1 VRPSARLLIL
11 LAFLLCLAALSA
23 APAWAARKPVYASIV
38 VDANTGEVLHAV
50 AADAKTYPAST
61 TKIMTLYLLFEAM
74 AKGRLSLTTPV
85 KVSDAAAAQ
94 APSKLGLEAGKTV
107 AVRDAMLAVV
117 TKSANDM
124 AVVLAEAIAGS
135 EAAFAERM
143 TAKARQLGMRNTR
156 FRNASGL
163 PDPEQV
169 TTARDLATLGMAV
182 LRDYPRQYQVF
193 STHDFSFEGQTHPNH
208 NKLLGRYDGLDGIK
222 TGYIR
227 ASGFNL
233 VASAERGG
241 RRLVAVVLGGNAP
254 GWRDKHM
261 AQLLDTAFRKRPAV
275 MLASTDKTKPAAQVN
290 GVAAG
295 PALPSAGPAPA
306 VRPIAKEIKQRPGA
320 PAPEPVIA
328 TDEPAPAAPVYA
340 EELEG
345 EQPTIADMISDD
357 AAEEILV
364 SGNWGV
370 QVGAFKLHP
379 NAQRA
384 AEEARKWLP
393 ANLAAARPVVDE
405 KAVRRAKVFQAR
417 LIGMT
422 EGEAR
427 ALCRAMKKKRADCLP
442 VPPPVAGVKEPPVKE
457 PGEPS

>member
-1 VRPSARLLIL
+1 VRPSARFLFL
-11 LAFLLCLAALSA
+11 LAFSFTLAALSA

-50 AADAKTYPAST
+50 AADTKAYPAST

-74 AKGRLSLTTPV
+74 AKGRLKLDTQV
-85 KVSDAAAAQ
+85 RVSDAAAAQ
-94 APSKLGLEAGKTV
+94 APSKLGLEAGKSV

-124 AVVLAEAIAGS
+124 AVTLAEAIAGS
-135 EAAFAERM
+135 EAQFAERM
-143 TAKARQLGMRNTR
+143 TQKARQLGMRNTR
-156 FRNASGL
+156 FKNASGL

-169 TTARDLATLGMAV
+169 TTARDLAILGMAV
-182 LRDYPRQYQVF
+182 LRDHPRQYQVF

-275 MLASTDKTKPAAQVN
+275 MLASADKAKPPPQVN
-290 GVAAG
+290 GVAA
-295 PALPSAGPAPA
+295 APAPEP
-306 VRPIAKEIKQRPGA
+306 RPIAKEIKLRPGA

-328 TDEPAPAAPVYA
+328 TDEPAPPAPVYA

-345 EQPTIADMISDD
+345 EQPTVADMISDD
-357 AAEEILV
+357 AAEEILA

-370 QVGAFKLHP
+370 QVGAFKLAQ

-405 KAVRRAKVFQAR
+405 KTVRRAKVFQAR
-417 LIGMT
+417 LVGMT

-427 ALCRAMKKKRADCLP
+427 GLCKAMKRKKADCLP
-442 VPPPVAGVKEPPVKE
+442 VPPPVAGVKEPALRE

>member
-1 VRPSARLLIL
+1 VRPLARLLALPLLVSL
-11 LAFLLCLAALSA
+11 LAVSA

-50 AADAKTYPAST
+50 SADVKTYPAST

-74 AKGRLSLTTPV
+74 ARGKLRMDSMLR
-85 KVSDAAAAQ
+85 VSDAAAAQ
-94 APSKLGLEAGKTV
+94 APSKLGVEAGKSIM
-107 AVRDAMLAVV
+107 VRDAMLAVV

-124 AVVLAEAIAGS
+124 AVALAEAMAGS

-143 TAKARQLGMRNTR
+143 TAKAKQIGMKNTR
-156 FRNASGL
+156 FKNASGL
-163 PDPEQV
+163 PDPDQV

-193 STHDFSFEGQTHPNH
+193 STHDFSYDGQNHPNH
-208 NKLLGRYDGLDGIK
+208 NKLLGRYAGLDGIK

-254 GWRDKHM
+254 GWRDNHM
-261 AQLLDTAFRKRPAV
+261 AQLLDTAFKKRPAI
-275 MLASTDKTKPAAQVN
+275 MLAAADKAKPAPVN
-290 GVAAG
+290 GA
-295 PALPSAGPAPA
+295 PAPGA
-306 VRPIAKEIKQRPGA
+306 APQPDTGLKIAQQIMQRPGTA
-320 PAPEPVIA
+320 APEPVIP
-328 TDEPAPAAPVYA
+328 TDEPPPPAPVYA
-340 EELEG
+340 EEMDG
-345 EQPTIADMISDD
+345 EQLTVADLVSDD
-357 AAEEILV
+357 AAEEIAA

-370 QVGAFKLHP
+370 QVGAFARQA

-384 AEEARKWLP
+384 ADEARKFLP
-393 ANLAAARPVVDE
+393 AALAAAKSVVDE
-405 KAVRRAKVFQAR
+405 KSVKRAKVFQAR

-427 ALCRAMKKKRADCLP
+427 ALCKTMKKKKADCLA
-442 VPPPVAGVKEPPVKE
+442 VPPPVPGVKEPA
-457 PGEPS
+457 

>member
-1 VRPSARLLIL
+1 MNPLARRFTALFVFS
-11 LAFLLCLAALSA
+11 LAFAALLA
-23 APAWAARKPVYASIV
+23 APAEAARKPVYASIV

-74 AKGRLSLTTPV
+74 AKGRLKMDTPL

-107 AVRDAMLAVV
+107 PVRDAMLAVV

-156 FRNASGL
+156 FKNASGL
-163 PDPEQV
+163 PDPEQT

-193 STHDFSFEGQTHPNH
+193 STHDFSFEGQTHANH

-275 MLASTDKTKPAAQVN
+275 MLASADRAKPPQPVN

-295 PALPSAGPAPA
+295 AAAPA
-306 VRPIAKEIKQRPGA
+306 DGIAIAKEIKQRPGT
-320 PAPEPVIA
+320 PAPEPVIE
-328 TDEPAPAAPVYA
+328 TDEPVPPAPVYA
-340 EELEG
+340 EELDG

-370 QVGAFKLHP
+370 QVGAFKQAQ

-384 AEEARKWLP
+384 AEEARRFLP
-393 ANLAAARPVVDE
+393 APLAAAKSVVDE
-405 KAVRRAKVFQAR
+405 KTVKRAKVYQAR
-417 LIGMT
+417 LVGMT

-427 ALCRAMKKKRADCLP
+427 GLCKAMKKKRADCLP
-442 VPPPVAGVKEPPVKE
+442 VPPPVPGVKEP
-457 PGEPS
+457 S